1 MLARKF
7 GNVTSESVFSFEYGL
22 KPISELLK
30 MEDLDLTSIK
40 KIPFQTQIH
49 YTTKDGSR
57 CLRVITQEL
66 DVSHE
71 RNELEKK
78 ANFDVLSYNAMNK
91 GSQMAKAGDLRK
103 GQAILKTFKRN
114 FQSTADVDVERK
126 QKFSEFNKQMN
137 DVYSNIG

>member
-1 MLARKF
+1 M
-7 GNVTSESVFSFEYGL
+7 
-22 KPISELLK
+22 
-30 MEDLDLTSIK
+30 
-40 KIPFQTQIH
+40 H
-49 YTTKDGSR
+49 YTTKDGSK

-71 RNELEKK
+71 RRELETK

-114 FQSTADVDVERK
+114 F
-126 QKFSEFNKQMN
+126 
-137 DVYSNIG
+137 